1 MAQFGDI
8 LNILRKRDN
17 LTQKELAQKLGISLS
32 AISMYERGKR
42 EPDFETLE
50 AIADYFNVN
59 MNFLLGKEPISS
71 GRVSAVRVPV
81 LGKVAAGIPITAV
94 ENIIDYEEIPSSM
107 AETGE
112 YVALQIKGS
121 SMEPRMFEGAV
132 VIVKVQPTVDSGEVA
147 VVIINGNEAT
157 VKKVQLRSD
166 GIVLQPFNSAYDPM
180 FYTNEDIESVP
191 VRIFGKVVECRQKY

>member
-1 MAQFGDI
+1 MTFGAKLKNIRLAMKLSQDEFAKKLNTTKQVISRYETEQRTPKISIAQEYADI
-8 LNILRKRDN
+8 LGVSLYDLIDNNI
-17 LTQKELAQKLGISLS
+17 
-32 AISMYERGKR
+32 
-42 EPDFETLE
+42 DF
-50 AIADYFNVN
+50 
-59 MNFLLGKEPISS
+59 SS
-71 GRVSAVRVPV
+71 VSAVRIPV

-112 YVALQIKGS
+112 YVALQINGS
-121 SMEPRMFEGAV
+121 SMEPRMFEGDV

-157 VKKVQLRSD
+157 VKKVQLRPD
-166 GIVLQPFNSAYDPM
+166 GIVLRPFNSAYDPM
-180 FYTNEDIESVP
+180 FYTNEDIERIP

>member
-1 MAQFGDI
+1 M
-8 LNILRKRDN
+8 LNNLGAKLHDLRKQNNMTLEEVGNAVGVGKSTVRKWETGEIANMCRD
-17 LTQKELAQKLGISLS
+17 KISKLAEALHTTPAYLMGWDESLS
-32 AISMYERGKR
+32 VA
-42 EPDFETLE
+42 
-50 AIADYFNVN
+50 
-59 MNFLLGKEPISS
+59 
-71 GRVSAVRVPV
+71 AVRIPV

-121 SMEPRMFEGAV
+121 SMEPRMFEGDV
-132 VIVKVQPTVDSGEVA
+132 VIIKVQPSVDSGDVA

-157 VKKVQLRSD
+157 VKKVQLRPD
-166 GIVLQPFNSAYDPM
+166 GIVLQPFNSSYDPM
-180 FYTNEDIESVP
+180 LYTNEDIENVP

>member
-1 MAQFGDI
+1 MAQFGDT
-8 LNILRKRDN
+8 LNMLRKRDN
-17 LTQKELAQKLGISLS
+17 LTQKELAEKLGISFS

-59 MNFLLGKEPISS
+59 MNFLLGKEPASFAKI
-71 GRVSAVRVPV
+71 SAVRIPV

-112 YVALQIKGS
+112 YVALQINGS
-121 SMEPRMFEGAV
+121 IMEPRMFEGDV

-180 FYTNEDIESVP
+180 FYTNEDIEHIP

>member
-1 MAQFGDI
+1 MAQFGDT
-8 LNILRKRDN
+8 LNMLRKRDN
-17 LTQKELAQKLGISLS
+17 LTQKELAEKLGISFS
-32 AISMYERGKR
+32 SISMYERGKR

-59 MNFLLGKEPISS
+59 MNFLLGKEPASS
-71 GRVSAVRVPV
+71 AKISAVRIPV

-112 YVALQIKGS
+112 YVALQINGS
-121 SMEPRMFEGAV
+121 SMEPRMFEGDV

-166 GIVLQPFNSAYDPM
+166 GILLQPFNSAYDPM
-180 FYTNEDIESVP
+180 FYTNEDIERIP

>member
-32 AISMYERGKR
+32 SISMYERGKR

-71 GRVSAVRVPV
+71 GRISAVRIPV

-94 ENIIDYEEIPSSM
+94 ENIIDYEEIPSSI

-121 SMEPRMFEGAV
+121 SMEPRMFEGDV
-132 VIVKVQPTVDSGEVA
+132 VIVKVQPSVDSGDVA
-147 VVIINGNEAT
+147 VVIVNGNEAT
-157 VKKVQLRSD
+157 VKKVQLRPD
-166 GIVLQPFNSAYDPM
+166 GIVLQPFNSSYDPM
-180 FYTNEDIESVP
+180 LYTNEDIENIP